1 MVASCPFA
9 AAFTSAQNSATAAGI
24 SRRVRTFRHGLS
36 TAGKNSSIK
45 ATNSALST
53 HESGSP
59 ADAVKRAIQFSKF
72 FC

>member
-9 AAFTSAQNSATAAGI
+9 AAFASARNSATTAGI
-24 SRRVRTFRHGLS
+24 SRRVRTFHDGLFA
-36 TAGKNSSIK
+36 AGKNSSIK

-59 ADAVKRAIQFSKF
+59 GDAVKRAIQFSKF

>member
-1 MVASCPFA
+1 MVALCPFA
-9 AAFTSAQNSATAAGI
+9 AAFALARNSATAAGI
-24 SRRVRTFRHGLS
+24 SCCVRTFHDGLF

-59 ADAVKRAIQFSKF
+59 ADAVKQAIQFSKF